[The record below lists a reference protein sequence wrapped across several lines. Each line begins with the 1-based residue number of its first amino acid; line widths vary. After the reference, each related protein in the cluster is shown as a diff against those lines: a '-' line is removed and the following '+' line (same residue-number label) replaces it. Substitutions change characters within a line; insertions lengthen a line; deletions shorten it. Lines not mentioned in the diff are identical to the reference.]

1 MIFSDDIFRNLAATF
16 KYRNFLGIRSAM
28 FRKVTIASYN
38 SVFFAINYIAHQK
51 KKKTTKKKM
60 KRNSYSKKFFSSFQ
74 SSGLISL
81 NGKIS

>member
-1 MIFSDDIFRNLAATF
+1 MHMIFSDDIFRNLAATF

-51 KKKTTKKKM
+51 KKNQKKKNE
-60 KRNSYSKKFFSSFQ
+60 KELVFKKIFQ
-74 SSGLISL
+74 QFPIFRSDKSER
-81 NGKIS
+81 

>member
-1 MIFSDDIFRNLAATF
+1 MHMIFSDDIFRNLAATF

-51 KKKTTKKKM
+51 KKKNQKKKNE
-60 KRNSYSKKFFSSFQ
+60 KELVFKKIFQ
-74 SSGLISL
+74 QFPIFRSDKSER
-81 NGKIS
+81 